1 MCTLKNKICELRKEI
16 QLITSNLTLDAFDL
30 EYCDILDMS
39 CENDSFIKDRVKKA
53 IFYLNKIKSIDYNTY
68 IKSAYECYNEAITYV
83 IIKNKNVTIHNV
95 RESITATPDFE
106 IKVNNNTYDPPKTE
120 TVYMEVKTLAFGG
133 GNTIYKQ
140 DQEKALCGNIS
151 LEEQRKKG
159 KQVCFTDR
167 EISPFNFVGFTEEI
181 KKIRNKIENNIK
193 NGQFTYNGGNNTVL
207 FIDMSQIDPFCWD
220 INDCLP
226 IYPNI
231 IKKGI
236 TSGRLWNICFGK
248 EDDYIYLAPEFD
260 GKEHIICKFESNG
273 ILNIYPDIK
282 GIIFGFGRSEKEK
295 KLYGLY
301 RAKDENLSTT
311 LYIKNICDFHNN
323 DLNQYGYEYYDKII
337 NYIKTNISKY

>member
-159 KQVCFTDR
+159 
-167 EISPFNFVGFTEEI
+167 
-181 KKIRNKIENNIK
+181 
-193 NGQFTYNGGNNTVL
+193 L
-207 FIDMSQIDPFCWD
+207 F
-220 INDCLP
+220 
-226 IYPNI
+226 
-231 IKKGI
+231 
-236 TSGRLWNICFGK
+236 
-248 EDDYIYLAPEFD
+248 
-260 GKEHIICKFESNG
+260 
-273 ILNIYPDIK
+273 
-282 GIIFGFGRSEKEK
+282 
-295 KLYGLY
+295 Y
-301 RAKDENLSTT
+301 R
-311 LYIKNICDFHNN
+311 
-323 DLNQYGYEYYDKII
+323 
-337 NYIKTNISKY
+337 